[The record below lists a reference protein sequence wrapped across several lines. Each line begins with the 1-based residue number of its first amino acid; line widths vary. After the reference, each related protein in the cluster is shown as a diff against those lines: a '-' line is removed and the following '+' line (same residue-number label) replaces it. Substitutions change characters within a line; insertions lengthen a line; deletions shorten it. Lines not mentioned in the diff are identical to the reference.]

1 VAYVAPT
8 LRLSFQT
15 SRSYDT
21 FKIKSKKE
29 NVLTKIERE
38 LGLLFN
44 THPMI
49 DTTILPAEVQQNP
62 EITIGELAEKHE
74 ASYPAM
80 AAALRRSGIR
90 AKRKKTT
97 KRRLSNGGRSFKILG
112 YIMAN
117 PEMNFTVI
125 AEQFNCTRE
134 YVSQIDA
141 IAREEG
147 IIK

>member
-1 VAYVAPT
+1 M
-8 LRLSFQT
+8 
-15 SRSYDT
+15 
-21 FKIKSKKE
+21 
-29 NVLTKIERE
+29 LTKIERE
-38 LGLLFN
+38 LGLLVN
-44 THPMI
+44 TNPMI

>member
-1 VAYVAPT
+1 
-8 LRLSFQT
+8 
-15 SRSYDT
+15 
-21 FKIKSKKE
+21 
-29 NVLTKIERE
+29 LTKIERE
-38 LGLLFN
+38 LSLLVN
-44 THPMI
+44 IHPMI

-62 EITIGELAEKHE
+62 EITIGELAEKHN
-74 ASYPAM
+74 ANYPAM
-80 AAALRRSGIR
+80 AAALRRSGVR

-97 KRRLSNGGRSFKILG
+97 KRRLSNGSRSFKILG

-117 PEMNFTVI
+117 PEMNLTVI

-141 IAREEG
+141 IARQEG